1 MPYTYKYPRP
11 MVTVDVVLFSRD
23 RKRVLLIKRDRE
35 PFKGRWALPGGFIGI
50 KEELKDA
57 AARELEEE
65 TGVAGVELRQVHAF
79 DTLGRD
85 PRGRVITVAYS
96 GVVDLESVEVRA
108 ASDAREARWFDMNN
122 LPSLTFDHGEIV
134 KKAFAGSFRG

>member
-1 MPYTYKYPRP
+1 MTYTYKYPRP
-11 MVTVDVVLFSRD
+11 MVTVDVVLFAPG

-50 KEELKDA
+50 DEQLKDA
-57 AARELEEE
+57 AARELQEE
-65 TGVAGVELRQVHAF
+65 TGVAGVDLEQVYTF

-96 GVVDLESVEVRA
+96 GVADPENMAVRA
-108 ASDAREARWFDMNN
+108 ASDARDVKWFDMNN
-122 LPSLTFDHGEIV
+122 LPPLTFDHGEIV
-134 KKAFAGSFRG
+134 KKAFESSFQG

>member
-11 MVTVDVVLFSRD
+11 MVTVDVVLFALD

-65 TGVAGVELRQVHAF
+65 TGVAGVELRQVHTF

-96 GVVDLESVEVRA
+96 GVVDPGSVEVRA
-108 ASDAREARWFDMNN
+108 ASDAREARWFDIDN

-134 KKAFAGSFRG
+134 RKAFAGGFQG

>member
-65 TGVAGVELRQVHAF
+65 TGVTGVELKQVHAF

-96 GVVDLESVEVRA
+96 GVVDPGSVEVRA
-108 ASDAREARWFDMNN
+108 ASDAREARWFDIDN

-134 KKAFAGSFRG
+134 KKAFAGGFRG

>member
-23 RKRVLLIKRDRE
+23 RKRVLLIRRGKE
-35 PFKGRWALPGGFIGI
+35 PFKGRWALPGGFVGI
-50 KEELKDA
+50 DEELKGA
-57 AARELEEE
+57 ATRELQEE
-65 TGVAGVELRQVHAF
+65 TGVTGVDLEQVHTF

-96 GVVDLESVEVRA
+96 GMVDPESVEVRA
-108 ASDAREARWFDMNN
+108 ASDAREVKWFDMDT
-122 LPSLTFDHGEIV
+122 LPTLTFDHGEII
-134 KKAFAGSFRG
+134 KKTFESCLQA

>member
-11 MVTVDVVLFSRD
+11 MVTVDVVLFALD

-35 PFKGRWALPGGFIGI
+35 PFKGRWALPGGFVGI

-57 AARELEEE
+57 AVRELEEE
-65 TGVAGVELRQVHAF
+65 TGVTGVELKQVHAF

-96 GVVDLESVEVRA
+96 GVVDPGSVEVRA
-108 ASDAREARWFDMNN
+108 ASDAREARWFDIDN
-122 LPSLTFDHGEIV
+122 LPPLTFDHGEIV
-134 KKAFAGSFRG
+134 RKAFAVGFRG

>member
-1 MPYTYKYPRP
+1 MLYTYKYPRP

-35 PFKGRWALPGGFIGI
+35 PFKGRWALPGGFIRI
-50 KEELKDA
+50 KEELKEA

-65 TGVAGVELRQVHAF
+65 TGVAGVELKQVHAF

-96 GVVDLESVEVRA
+96 GVVDPGSVEVRA
-108 ASDAREARWFDMNN
+108 ASDAREARWFDMNS

-134 KKAFAGSFRG
+134 KKAFAGGFRG

>member
-65 TGVAGVELRQVHAF
+65 TGVAGVELKQVHAF

-96 GVVDLESVEVRA
+96 GVVDPGSVEVRA
-108 ASDAREARWFDMNN
+108 ASDAREARWFDIDN

-134 KKAFAGSFRG
+134 RKAFAGGFRG

>member
-65 TGVAGVELRQVHAF
+65 TGVTGVELKQVHAF

-96 GVVDLESVEVRA
+96 GVADPGSVEVRA
-108 ASDAREARWFDMNN
+108 ASDAREARWFDIDN

-134 KKAFAGSFRG
+134 KKAFAGGFRG

>member
-11 MVTVDVVLFSRD
+11 MVTVDVVLFALD

-65 TGVAGVELRQVHAF
+65 TGVVGVELKQVHAF

-96 GVVDLESVEVRA
+96 GVVDPGSVEVRA
-108 ASDAREARWFDMNN
+108 ASDAREARWFDIDN

-134 KKAFAGSFRG
+134 RKAFAGGFQG